1 MKILNRQQIREADAY
16 TIQHDPIASIDL
28 MERAAGLFVKRLLKK
43 IKNTRII
50 HIFCGKGN
58 NGGDGLVAAR
68 LLIQKNF
75 SVKTYI
81 VEYSHQ
87 SSADFAINFERL
99 KELESAE
106 IIHLDQDSD
115 FPLLDA
121 EDTLIDA
128 MWGSGLSR
136 PIEGFACSIIEN
148 INNSQAEIIAL
159 DIPSGLFCDELNSDP
174 AIVQA
179 DHVISFQSPKL
190 SFFIPEN
197 QDYVK
202 SWECVDIGLNQDFIN
217 KLETTFQLTEPSEIK
232 QLFRPRDHFDH
243 KGKFGHALLIS
254 GSLGKMGAAVLA
266 SSACI
271 RSGIGLITVNVP
283 MSGNAIIQTA
293 VPEAMSI
300 PDPELNHISQS
311 PDLQPYTA
319 VGIGPGI
326 GTNTMTV
333 KAFQTLLEQ
342 LQLPLVIDAD
352 GINIL
357 SLNPG
362 LLKLLPA
369 GSILSPHIG
378 EFDRLAGKSDHH
390 YQRLEKLIQW
400 AKKLKSIIILKG
412 RYTAIANSDGQVYF
426 NPTGN
431 PGMATAGSG
440 DVLTGMILAFVAQS
454 YPLLTA
460 SKIAVYLHG
469 LAGDSAAKKL
479 TETSLKAGDI
489 NSHIPKAI
497 KKLLK

>member
-217 KLETTFQLTEPSEIK
+217 KLETTVQLTEPSEIK
-232 QLFRPRDHFDH
+232 QLCRPRDHLAH
-243 KGKFGHALLIS
+243 KVKFGHQLLS
-254 GSLGKMGAAVLA
+254 
-266 SSACI
+266 
-271 RSGIGLITVNVP
+271 
-283 MSGNAIIQTA
+283 
-293 VPEAMSI
+293 
-300 PDPELNHISQS
+300 
-311 PDLQPYTA
+311 
-319 VGIGPGI
+319 
-326 GTNTMTV
+326 
-333 KAFQTLLEQ
+333 
-342 LQLPLVIDAD
+342 
-352 GINIL
+352 
-357 SLNPG
+357 
-362 LLKLLPA
+362 
-369 GSILSPHIG
+369 
-378 EFDRLAGKSDHH
+378 
-390 YQRLEKLIQW
+390 
-400 AKKLKSIIILKG
+400 
-412 RYTAIANSDGQVYF
+412 
-426 NPTGN
+426 TG
-431 PGMATAGSG
+431 
-440 DVLTGMILAFVAQS
+440 
-454 YPLLTA
+454 
-460 SKIAVYLHG
+460 
-469 LAGDSAAKKL
+469 
-479 TETSLKAGDI
+479 
-489 NSHIPKAI
+489 
-497 KKLLK
+497 